1 MGTIRLMSFLKP
13 KSLSA
18 GCWEKSACCAV
29 FPEAMAPSWDQLSA
43 EELVAKCIA
52 PIKKEYWLED
62 EGVAPVQQAKVLDK
76 KKSGRQ
82 EKRVCWH
89 AIIHMGLPMG
99 VLTGKLSSSSAYI
112 AMSCSKWPE

>member
-1 MGTIRLMSFLKP
+1 MGTKRLKLIVQ
-13 KSLSA
+13 
-18 GCWEKSACCAV
+18 GCCWERSACCA
-29 FPEAMAPSWDQLSA
+29 EIIQAMAPSWDQLSA

-52 PIKKEYWLED
+52 PVKKEYWLKD

-89 AIIHMGLPMG
+89 AITFLGLFMGS
-99 VLTGKLSSSSAYI
+99 LTGKLSSSSAYI
-112 AMSCSKWPE
+112 ALPSS